1 MVLSLGDL
9 MPLSGY
15 KSVTVP
21 EEAYNLA
28 RQLAKLGLEDTIGK
42 AFANAMK
49 EYGKKREEVI
59 EELLSVKAKWK
70 SKETKHNGQT
80 KKQGKK

>member
-1 MVLSLGDL
+1 
-9 MPLSGY
+9 MPLNGY

-42 AFANAMK
+42 AFANAIK
-49 EYGKKREEVI
+49 EYVKKREECI
-59 EELLSVKAKWK
+59 QELTSIKAKWTQT
-70 SKETKHNGQT
+70 ETK
-80 KKQGKK
+80 

>member
-1 MVLSLGDL
+1 
-9 MPLSGY
+9 MPLNGY
-15 KSVTVP
+15 KSVTVS

-49 EYGKKREEVI
+49 EYVKKREEYMQ
-59 EELLSVKAKWK
+59 ELISVKAKW
-70 SKETKHNGQT
+70 SQKETK
-80 KKQGKK
+80 

>member
-1 MVLSLGDL
+1 

-28 RQLAKLGLEDTIGK
+28 RQLTKLGLEDTIGK
-42 AFANAMK
+42 AFANAIK
-49 EYGKKREEVI
+49 EYAKKREELI
-59 EELLSVKAKWK
+59 EELVSVKAKWE
-70 SKETKHNGQT
+70 SKETFDYGQT
-80 KKQGKK
+80 KKQDGEVEEK